1 MTTAG
6 VDLEAEYFT
15 LTRWGEWSAGIAA
28 TRTLSWE
35 IDGWQFGPAYDAI
48 GRLNYDTPLARS
60 VLDWKGHLWVN
71 AAIGGLNV
79 RWTLRQTSAYR
90 HDSESEPTIDA
101 HNTHDLALVWT
112 LPNDRLSIDAAI
124 FNLTDREPPRVYR
137 QLNYDPLTHNPLGRL
152 VEVGLRWEL

>member
-1 MTTAG
+1 MRASAGTAFRAPTINQIEPGIATTSRQFIGRIGTFKPIRALGNPELQPEAVSTFNAG
-6 VDLEAEYFT
+6 AIYDFDGW
-15 LTRWGEWSAGIAA
+15 RSAGIAA

-79 RWTLRQTSAYR
+79 RWCGHGRTTGSPLMRRS
-90 HDSESEPTIDA
+90 SISPTACRPGYIA
-101 HNTHDLALVWT
+101 SSTT
-112 LPNDRLSIDAAI
+112 TP
-124 FNLTDREPPRVYR
+124 
-137 QLNYDPLTHNPLGRL
+137 
-152 VEVGLRWEL
+152 